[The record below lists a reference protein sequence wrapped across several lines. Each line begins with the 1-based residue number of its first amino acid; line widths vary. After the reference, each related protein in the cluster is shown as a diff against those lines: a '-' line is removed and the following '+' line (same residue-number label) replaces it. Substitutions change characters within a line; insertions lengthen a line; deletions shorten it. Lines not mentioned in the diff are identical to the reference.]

1 MACELGDA
9 ASAEL
14 LMGFGADLSVTD
26 QVSTCRFSVTSA
38 VLPVSIRNLEVTAV
52 RLVVLWLVVQGGAT
66 LLHLA
71 ASAGHVGLMQ
81 ALLTAGADARSL
93 DEVY

>member
-1 MACELGDA
+1 MLFCH
-9 ASAEL
+9 
-14 LMGFGADLSVTD
+14 F
-26 QVSTCRFSVTSA
+26 CRFT
-38 VLPVSIRNLEVTAV
+38 VSIRNLEVTAM

-71 ASAGHVGLMQ
+71 ASAGHVGLMH

-93 DEVY
+93 DEVLNTHLCVFVLRACLRT